1 MSQAPVILP
10 GSPLTGAAAA
20 GDMNAAWA
28 AMISLFSGATPPTL
42 GPGASGALVEG
53 QPWLD
58 TSLSV
63 HVWKAWDGTT
73 WCIHAAG
80 DPASHSATPPL
91 SWRNILGD
99 NGGVEVWQRGG
110 GCGGSFAGGEIMEDY
125 TPSTG

>member
-28 AMISLFSGATPPTL
+28 AMISKFSGTTAPTL

-63 HVWKAWDGTT
+63 HVWKAWDGAQ
-73 WCIHAAG
+73 WVPFASIHT
-80 DPASHSATPPL
+80 SAPVVAPPL
-91 SWRNILGD
+91 SWRQILAH
-99 NGGVEVWQRGG
+99 NGCLERWQSGAR
-110 GCGGSFAGGEIMEDY
+110 
-125 TPSTG
+125 P